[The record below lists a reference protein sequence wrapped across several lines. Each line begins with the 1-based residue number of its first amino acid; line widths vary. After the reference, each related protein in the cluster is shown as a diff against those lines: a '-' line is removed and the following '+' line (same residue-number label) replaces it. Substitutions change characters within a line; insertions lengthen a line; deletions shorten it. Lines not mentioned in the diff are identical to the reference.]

1 MREVV
6 RSRVLWAAIGS
17 ITLAVVLLITV
28 APARDITHTA
38 LGWLRVSPLELDD
51 GDSQA
56 DATAPTEAAT
66 PAPTLADVVEI
77 VSVDPT
83 MSIPDATSADLDEL
97 PFAVIEIDPPT
108 TFSGDPAR
116 SVTRFGTLTLGLD
129 TADLAAA
136 LAPGFPSRRLARR
149 LGTDEITVA
158 GGALV
163 VSTWPANGSD
173 PGAITLYQVEAPLV
187 TGLPP
192 RELELLADL
201 IAQAFLPPIISRET
215 EVLEIPLVR
224 MALGLE
230 IDDESSPAEPTLTE
244 IPSGEPAV
252 MWMRDRSQLVL
263 TGPLAPEDLLQLA
276 ETAKVER

>member
-6 RSRVLWAAIGS
+6 RSRVLWAAVVS

-28 APARDITHTA
+28 APARDITHTV
-38 LGWLRVSPLELDD
+38 LGWLRVSPLELDED
-51 GDSQA
+51 VSQA
-56 DATAPTEAAT
+56 DTTAPTEAAT

-83 MSIPDATSADLDEL
+83 TSIPDATLADINDL
-97 PFAVIEIDPPT
+97 PFGVFEIDTPADY
-108 TFSGDPAR
+108 SGDPAR
-116 SVTRFGTLTLGLD
+116 SVTTFGTLTLGLD
-129 TADLAAA
+129 TADLAAV

-163 VSTWPANGSD
+163 VSTWPADGRDGSV
-173 PGAITLYQVEAPLV
+173 ITLFQVEAPLV

-201 IAQAFLPPIISRET
+201 ITQAFLPPILSRET
-215 EVLEIPLVR
+215 DVLDIPLVR
-224 MALGLE
+224 VALGLE
-230 IDDESSPAEPTLTE
+230 IDDETRPAEPTLAE

-276 ETAKVER
+276 GTAKVQR